1 MLNAQLDMPIVE
13 NVPQISQLGNVST
26 AYNHHLRLVT
36 PGADLSLPRAY
47 LKWYDIRRAEVS
59 ISPALRQESREFL
72 AAESKAGRLALKNE
86 LGFVMLHQCDT
97 VVFLFVD
104 TWRNEN
110 ELWKTLYYKDLV
122 NGGGFQP
129 HVFEG
134 SHLPAFCVW
143 ELTAVWHEREAWSRY
158 LFSERDDA
166 AKYAY
171 LNDRYSGLL

>member
-1 MLNAQLDMPIVE
+1 MFKAEIDIPIVE
-13 NVPQISQLGNVST
+13 NVPQINQLGNVST
-26 AYNHHLRLVT
+26 AYSHHLRLVT
-36 PGADLSLPRAY
+36 PGADLSLPGAY

-59 ISPALRQESREFL
+59 ITPALRQESRDFL
-72 AAESKAGRLALKNE
+72 MAEAKAGRLALKNE

-122 NGGGFQP
+122 NEGGFQLF
-129 HVFEG
+129 VVEG
-134 SHLPAFCVW
+134 DLLPGFCVW

-158 LFSERDDA
+158 LFSERDAA